1 MVGRE
6 GRGGIV
12 SLGNKYRAPEDDIMQ
27 REIGSQSLGHKSLN
41 GMSPSSLVHPSSVNT
56 LEEETE
62 KKCKSYRG

>member
-1 MVGRE
+1 
-6 GRGGIV
+6 
-12 SLGNKYRAPEDDIMQ
+12 MQ

-62 KKCKSYRG
+62 KSVRAIGDRGQQENKPSKLTE